1 MEGSRYNWM
10 LLLFL
15 MFLQTCSAANDNTVQ
30 GYLGCFEDSSDRLL
44 NKSLESSNSNTGE
57 KCKQRCEREGFR
69 YAGTEYRIECYCGN
83 SFSHKT
89 EVSGCNM
96 TCPGNSMEYCGGDW
110 RISLY
115 DNWMSATS
123 SMRTTQ
129 HTTSTRSTNKVTTAT
144 HHLTTTTS
152 ANKVSTTT
160 TTTTTTTTSTT
171 LTTSMQVT
179 TAALIT
185 ETESIYRHGI
195 SAQERSGDSSQGTVY
210 ISVSAVAILTLIA
223 IVTIACWCKRRRS
236 HRGDK
241 ISVSCQ
247 DVQADDTA
255 ETQMYE
261 NQQTSRHVER
271 FEPGKQADLNIT
283 DYINENQTIAQRPDH
298 NRQISAKL
306 LNNIVEDNIYENQ
319 IASDPI
325 PELGKKQPENN
336 YEVLQSEGKLCDE
349 YLTIDNVNQ
358 IQY

>member
-1 MEGSRYNWM
+1 MEGSKYNWM

-15 MFLQTCSAANDNTVQ
+15 MCLQTCSTANANTVQ
-30 GYLGCFEDSSDRLL
+30 GYLGCFEDSGYRLL
-44 NKSLESSNSNTGE
+44 NESLRSSFSNTGE
-57 KCKQRCEREGFR
+57 ECKQRCERAGFR

-96 TCPGNSMEYCGGDW
+96 SCPGNSMEYCGGGW

-123 SMRTTQ
+123 SMRATK
-129 HTTSTRSTNKVTTAT
+129 HMTAT

-152 ANKVSTTT
+152 TNKVSATTTTTITTSSSTTT
-160 TTTTTTTTSTT
+160 TLTTTLKVTTT
-171 LTTSMQVT
+171 
-179 TAALIT
+179 ALIT
-185 ETESIYRHGI
+185 ETESIYRHGR
-195 SAQERSGDSSQGTVY
+195 SAQESGSDDSSHGTVY
-210 ISVSAVAILTLIA
+210 ICVSVVAILTLIA
-223 IVTIACWCKRRRS
+223 IVTIVCWYKRRRN

-247 DVQADDTA
+247 DGQADDTT
-255 ETQMYE
+255 ETKNYE
-261 NQQTSRHVER
+261 NQQTSRYVER
-271 FEPGKQADLNIT
+271 SEPGKQVDSNIT
-283 DYINENQTIAQRPDH
+283 DYIYENQTIAKRPDH
-298 NRQISAKL
+298 NKQTSAKL
-306 LNNIVEDNIYENQ
+306 MNNIVKDNIYENQ

-325 PELGKKQPENN
+325 PELGKDKLEYN
-336 YEVLQSEGKLCDE
+336 YEVLQTEGRLADE